1 MNNEGS
7 ISQHTVGKL
16 LTRDFVLVFVAFFV
30 FQVVYLALFPALPI
44 HFTKFGSNESD
55 FRP

>member
-30 FQVVYLALFPALPI
+30 FLGCLPGSFP
-44 HFTKFGSNESD
+44 
-55 FRP
+55 RPSYPFYKVRLQ